1 MDEYG
6 DGIVRLKKTGK
17 TTITAK
23 VLSGKTFSYVLTVY
37 DAMETHSREPEYIK
51 AGASTINLKVG
62 QTACIRWLI
71 GPQPCKIDYD
81 CESSND
87 KVVESISRSMIKAIS
102 AGKATLKASI
112 QNNES
117 ISAKVTVIVT
127 KYANTLKA
135 KPKTVKV
142 RAKALKK
149 KTVRITRKKAVK
161 VTGAVGKVTYKRVK
175 ITCRKK
181 LKKAAKKK
189 IKVNAKTG
197 KITLK
202 KGLKKGVYKVKI
214 KVRVAGNA
222 KYKAAAKKISVKIVV
237 K

>member
-1 MDEYG
+1 
-6 DGIVRLKKTGK
+6 
-17 TTITAK
+17 
-23 VLSGKTFSYVLTVY
+23 
-37 DAMETHSREPEYIK
+37 METHSREPEYIK
-51 AGASTINLKVG
+51 AGTSTINLKVD

-127 KYANTLKA
+127 KYTNTLKA
-135 KPKTVKV
+135 KPKSKTVKV
-142 RAKALKK
+142 RAKKLKK
-149 KTVRITRKKAVK
+149 KTLRITRKKAIK
-161 VTGAVGKVTYKRVK
+161 VTGAIGKVTYKRVK
-175 ITCRKK
+175 ITCKKK

-214 KVRVAGNA
+214 RVRAAGNA
-222 KYKAAAKKISVKIVV
+222 KYKAAAKNVSVKIVV